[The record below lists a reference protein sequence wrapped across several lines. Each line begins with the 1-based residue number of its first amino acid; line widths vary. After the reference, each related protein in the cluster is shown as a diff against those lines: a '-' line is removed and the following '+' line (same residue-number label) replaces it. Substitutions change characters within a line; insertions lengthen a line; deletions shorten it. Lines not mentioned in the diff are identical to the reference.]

1 MAFGDDKW
9 RAHAELIGQVTLSW
23 NHAVYQLLRVFSH
36 LTGLPDELCEAIFF
50 SHQSDKS
57 QRMLVAR
64 VAAAVDM
71 AEKDRATLQ
80 ALLQRLDKVSP
91 TRNLAAHT
99 IFGMSAFDPDT
110 SQWGPTVVAAKS
122 TDRRLKKDF
131 TAQFKQ
137 ADNALRT
144 IYKELDDW
152 LTLTPIPERPWGAPP
167 FLGYIPTNMADL
179 ESDAQPSASESLLT
193 ART

>member
-1 MAFGDDKW
+1 MAFGDNKW

-23 NHAVYQLLRVFSH
+23 NYAVHQLLRVFSH

-57 QRMLVAR
+57 QRTLLAR
-64 VAAAVDM
+64 VAAAVDLP
-71 AEKDRATLQ
+71 EKDRAALQ

-110 SQWGPTVVAAKS
+110 SRWEPTVVAVKS
-122 TDRRLKKDF
+122 TDHRLQKDF

-137 ADNALRT
+137 ADTALRA
-144 IYKELDDW
+144 IYKDLDDW
-152 LTLTPIPERPWGAPP
+152 LTHTPIPDRPWGAPP
-167 FLGYIPTNMADL
+167 FLGYVPTNMADL
-179 ESDAQPSASESLLT
+179 ESEAEPSASEGLFT